1 MTDLRE
7 LYVQVILEHSRSP
20 RNFRKLEGTN
30 RKAEGNNPLCGDK
43 LTVYVDLDG
52 DVVRDIGFEGTGCAI
67 SRASASLMTGSVKG
81 KTLEEA
87 REIVRAFRAM
97 VTRGMG
103 SEFDEDAVGK
113 LSVFSGVREYP
124 VRVKCATLAWHTLNA
139 ALEGADDPV
148 STE

>member
-7 LYVQVILEHSRSP
+7 LYQQVILEHSRSP
-20 RNFRKLEGTN
+20 RNFRKLEGTD
-30 RKAEGNNPLCGDK
+30 RKAEGSNPLCGDK

-87 REIVRAFRAM
+87 REIFRAFRAM

-103 SEFDEDAVGK
+103 SEVDEDAVGK
-113 LSVFSGVREYP
+113 LSVFSGVRDYP

-139 ALEGADDPV
+139 ALEGTDDLV

>member
-87 REIVRAFRAM
+87 REIFRAFRAM